1 MTDGRSATDVRLEH
15 LERDLAELKRDIKEY
30 RERTDAKITEHE
42 EKNAREIKA
51 LTRFQVWLM
60 GIFAG
65 ATPVSIVLLKKLGI
79 LS

>member
-15 LERDLAELKRDIKEY
+15 LERDFAELKRDFKEY
-30 RERTDAKITEHE
+30 REHTETEFKAHKAQNE
-42 EKNAREIKA
+42 REMKA

-65 ATPVSIVLLKKLGI
+65 ATPVTVVLLKKLGI
-79 LS
+79 IS